1 MSLAHYEYTTRSG
14 DSLGRI
20 IYGMY
25 GWTPTG
31 QPATYGATL
40 KGVLAMNPH
49 LTDPDRIAAG
59 TVLRL
64 PADPTSAS
72 LRAVRPSVL
81 LQQGF
86 ASDSLTAAERER
98 VTTLAWLAHNS
109 NWLTVPGGI
118 ASGAATSL
126 LNAGNRQ
133 LLLDIGDLYADFK
146 QGRITRTAYKGQ
158 RAAKLAQFRSNI
170 GPLERLLYPKK
181 GVIGAMRQGINLLPP
196 EISRVEVA
204 RLKRLSGHASR
215 GGLVLTGI
223 GLTAGCIAIA
233 HTANTREKNEIF
245 VETVA
250 STSVGL
256 AVGVFLVSNPIG
268 WGAAIVL
275 AVGSA
280 VASYKAG
287 RYAASAYS
295 VWEDPVDF
303 VTAMGVSKICR

>member
-109 NWLTVPGGI
+109 NWLTVPGGDSERSGNLTPECRQPAALAGHRRPVCGFQAGAHHPHRLQRPACCQTRPVPEQYRSLGAVVVSEEGGDRGDAARDQFA
-118 ASGAATSL
+118 ASGNFARRSCAVEAA
-126 LNAGNRQ
+126 
-133 LLLDIGDLYADFK
+133 
-146 QGRITRTAYKGQ
+146 
-158 RAAKLAQFRSNI
+158 FRSCVQRRSCLDRDWSNCGLYSDCAHSKYQGKERNI
-170 GPLERLLYPKK
+170 RGD
-181 GVIGAMRQGINLLPP
+181 
-196 EISRVEVA
+196 
-204 RLKRLSGHASR
+204 SGKH
-215 GGLVLTGI
+215 
-223 GLTAGCIAIA
+223 
-233 HTANTREKNEIF
+233 
-245 VETVA
+245 
-250 STSVGL
+250 
-256 AVGVFLVSNPIG
+256 
-268 WGAAIVL
+268 
-275 AVGSA
+275 
-280 VASYKAG
+280 
-287 RYAASAYS
+287 
-295 VWEDPVDF
+295 
-303 VTAMGVSKICR
+303 